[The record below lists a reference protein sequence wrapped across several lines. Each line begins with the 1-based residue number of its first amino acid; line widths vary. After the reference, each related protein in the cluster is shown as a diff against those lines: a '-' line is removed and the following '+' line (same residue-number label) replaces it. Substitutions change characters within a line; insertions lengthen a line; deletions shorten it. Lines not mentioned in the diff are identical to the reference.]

1 MLVKIHQNIPK
12 FLLWTLAI
20 LCILSPRNSPWQ
32 LAIAKGFAKANS
44 VIRVITWEKILLRW
58 LFHRKIYIQF
68 TNIIYKQEISL
79 ARASGVSACA
89 TRSQVNY
96 IFSVVY
102 SSSLF
107 IHVAMEQVLLSDLI
121 SLYQWN
127 SVTSHF

>member
-20 LCILSPRNSPWQ
+20 LCILSPQNSPRQ

-44 VIRVITWEKILLRW
+44 VIRVITLEKILPRW

-68 TNIIYKQEISL
+68 TIIIYKQAISL
-79 ARASGVSACA
+79 ARASGLSACA

-96 IFSVVY
+96 IFLAVY

-107 IHVAMEQVLLSDLI
+107 VHVAVEQVLLSHLI
-121 SLYQWN
+121 SLYLWN
-127 SVTSHF
+127 SVKSHF